1 MENLRVSIEERSAG
15 PHRREGQMLVK
26 IEIDLEDGS
35 QIDLALEILSL
46 TKLHGFHGGGT
57 DTLRKIVP
65 QSEAM
70 TNPNYSLIDEFQE
83 KRTSSK

>member
-1 MENLRVSIEERSAG
+1 
-15 PHRREGQMLVK
+15 MLVK

-65 QSEAM
+65 QSEDVHDK
-70 TNPNYSLIDEFQE
+70 P
-83 KRTSSK
+83 